1 MLACLLAS
9 LLASFLASLV
19 FHHEFKGEILWGVG
33 RESRRMEIF
42 SIPPLLLPTFPSSLP
57 SFFSGCYL
65 KIHLVKGIPLLE
77 RRVNRVD
84 GGGEVEVDRLTQAQR
99 LDNFEHGRRQ
109 QQTRNKP
116 WFSLSRI
123 HKSVKREGETRKRS
137 AEKEVE
143 SNRQGGG
150 EELFPRNT
158 K

>member
-33 RESRRMEIF
+33 REQENGDILYSSSF
-42 SIPPLLLPTFPSSLP
+42 ASHLSLPLP